1 MIHPKHRTQS
11 IQHSL
16 NYNILKDVR
25 KRKRN
30 EKENDN
36 KWYGPLFGDPSRSPL
51 VQHKP
56 MFQPTHMTLTFSLL
70 DT

>member
-25 KRKRN
+25 KRKRS

-36 KWYGPLFGDPSRSPL
+36 KWYGLYL
-51 VQHKP
+51 V
-56 MFQPTHMTLTFSLL
+56 THLEAH
-70 DT
+70 